1 MNQSFFIGAVGAHQ
15 QQKRLNVQG
24 NNIANVNTYG
34 FKAEKGR
41 FAALMYEDI
50 KAVDDAQLPAGAG
63 ACLWTTDTDFSSG
76 AGVDTGRAQ
85 DYMISGDGF
94 YLRRRWN
101 CQHC

>member
-41 FAALMYEDI
+41 FAEPQRALF
-50 KAVDDAQLPAGAG
+50 VDYLIIAACPQVLAGFPA
-63 ACLWTTDTDFSSG
+63 
-76 AGVDTGRAQ
+76 
-85 DYMISGDGF
+85 
-94 YLRRRWN
+94 
-101 CQHC
+101 

>member
-63 ACLWTTDTDFSSG
+63 PACGPRTLTFLP
-76 AGVDTGRAQ
+76 ALALIQ
-85 DYMISGDGF
+85 EE
-94 YLRRRWN
+94 RRII
-101 CQHC
+101 

>member
-50 KAVDDAQLPAGAG
+50 KAGRCAAACRRGGLPVDHG
-63 ACLWTTDTDFSSG
+63 
-76 AGVDTGRAQ
+76 
-85 DYMISGDGF
+85 
-94 YLRRRWN
+94 
-101 CQHC
+101 H